1 MNTKNWIELSDLL
14 DHLYLS
20 ERTFYKLKKAG
31 VFIAGEHFYRIG
43 EGREK
48 GKCIYGLEECR
59 NALLR
64 NSAENSKKANG
75 VTYSRKVM
83 KELVAKRLF
92 NDQ

>member
-59 NALLR
+59 KALLKH
-64 NSAENSKKANG
+64 SAETKKPKGA
-75 VTYSRKVM
+75 RHK
-83 KELVAKRLF
+83 KEMIKDLVAKEVK
-92 NDQ
+92 

>member
-1 MNTKNWIELSDLL
+1 MNSKNWIELSDLL
-14 DHLYLS
+14 SLLYLS

-31 VFIAGEHFYRIG
+31 VFIAGDHFYRIG

-64 NSAENSKKANG
+64 NSAENSKKAKG
-75 VTYSRKVM
+75 AKYSRKVM
-83 KELVAKRLF
+83 RELVAKEVK
-92 NDQ
+92 